1 MFTLSPHVSNHHI
14 SSRIKLP
21 LLQSTSMPFLGRRR
35 PARHLHIRGLHVLL
49 CETCAH
55 FLVRLGVGFL
65 AVARAVQN
73 ALA

>member
-1 MFTLSPHVSNHHI
+1 
-14 SSRIKLP
+14 
-21 LLQSTSMPFLGRRR
+21 MPFLGRRR